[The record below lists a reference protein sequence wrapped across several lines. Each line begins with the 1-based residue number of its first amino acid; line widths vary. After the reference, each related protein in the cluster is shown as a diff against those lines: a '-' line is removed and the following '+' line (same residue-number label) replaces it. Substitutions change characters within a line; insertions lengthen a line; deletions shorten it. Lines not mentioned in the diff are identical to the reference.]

1 MAEASPNQTLH
12 ERFRQLLEALNHSA
26 NSFARLV
33 GVNPSQIVK
42 VASGQTKPSVDTL
55 EKISLAVPRLNL
67 EWLVGGRGP
76 MLKPAD
82 GSSTPAAEPGTPYA
96 VKTPEPALQEA
107 PATYAS
113 LEECQKELSWWRERA
128 RMLEIMAA
136 DRQLIID
143 LLRKQASG

>member
-1 MAEASPNQTLH
+1 MAEGSPNTTLH

-33 GVNPSQIVK
+33 GVNPSQMVK

-55 EKISLAVPRLNL
+55 EKISLAVPQLNL

-76 MLKPAD
+76 MLKPPGPDAYAP
-82 GSSTPAAEPGTPYA
+82 TPAAAP
-96 VKTPEPALQEA
+96 VQEA
-107 PATYAS
+107 AAGYAT
-113 LEECQKELSWWRERA
+113 LEECQKELGWWRERA
-128 RMLEIMAA
+128 RMLEVMAA

-143 LLRKQASG
+143 LLRKQASA